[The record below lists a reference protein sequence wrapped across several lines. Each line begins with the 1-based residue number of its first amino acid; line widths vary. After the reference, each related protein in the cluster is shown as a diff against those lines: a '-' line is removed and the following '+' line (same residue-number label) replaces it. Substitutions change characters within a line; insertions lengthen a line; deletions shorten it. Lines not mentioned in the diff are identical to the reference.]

1 MPQEKSPM
9 KKILV
14 NLLKF
19 AIAAGII
26 GYLLYDAAQKPDFQR
41 LLAQPKDWRLF
52 GSAFALFFVAVCG
65 TMVRWYLLVRAL
77 DFPFTIGMS
86 FRLGFLGY
94 LFNFVAPGGVGGD
107 LFKAVFIAREYHG
120 RRAQA
125 VATVLIDRI
134 VGLYALFLVA
144 STAVLYEGL
153 WFAESR
159 AVRICAKGT
168 LIGTVLG
175 AVGIVMLLVPGFTQ
189 GRFSEFLRNLPRT
202 GRIFHQLLDAVR
214 MYRSRLGTIALS
226 VVLSIGVHIL
236 TVFGYYVLGL
246 AVPGASPTL
255 GDHFVIV
262 PLAMVAGA
270 VPITPNG
277 LGTMEAAIEELFTLM
292 TDGEVPGSRGL
303 LISLI
308 FRIITILIAMIGVV
322 IYATTRRQVA
332 DVMQEAEEEEAV
344 AEAK

>member
-1 MPQEKSPM
+1 M
-9 KKILV
+9 KKILL

-19 AIAAGII
+19 AIAASII
-26 GYLLYDAAQKPDFQR
+26 GYLLYDAAQKPGFQQ
-41 LLAQPKDWRLF
+41 LLKEPKDWRLF
-52 GSAFALFFVAVCG
+52 GLAFVLFFVAVCG
-65 TMVRWYLLVRAL
+65 TFVRWLLLVRAL

-125 VATVLIDRI
+125 VATVLVDRI
-134 VGLYALFLVA
+134 VGLYALFVVA
-144 STAVLYEGL
+144 STAILIEGL
-153 WFAESR
+153 WYSESR
-159 AVRICAKGT
+159 AVRIGAKAT
-168 LIGTVLG
+168 LIGTVVG
-175 AVGIVMLLVPGFTQ
+175 AIGIMMLLIPGFTQ
-189 GRFSEFLRNLPRT
+189 GRFSRFLSSLPRT
-202 GRIFHQLLDAVR
+202 GRIFRQLLDAVR
-214 MYRSRLGTIALS
+214 MYRSRLGNVALAMIIS
-226 VVLSIGVHIL
+226 MFVHVL
-236 TVFGYYVLGL
+236 TVVGYYVLGL

-255 GDHFVIV
+255 GEHFVIV

-277 LGTMEAAIEELFTLM
+277 LGTMEAAIEKLFEVM
-292 TDGEVPGSRGL
+292 TDGAVPGSRGL

-308 FRIITILIAMIGVV
+308 FRLITILIALVGVV

-332 DVMQEAEEEEAV
+332 VVMHEAEEVEA
-344 AEAK
+344 ATEAK